1 MSAPYLV
8 KLKPLV
14 AMRYPN
20 RLLLLGFFAATL
32 ALLLGVEPSYSQDV
46 RLSASA
52 EAAAIAD
59 LESGDASRILE
70 ALEVL
75 PDPHY
80 DPLYE
85 EKISYR
91 LALSLIDLSEEQTT
105 LYFNDPDYQED
116 MGVDHEF
123 ASGLSDYVVAL
134 KMPEAI
140 PALLKATQFGNPAAY
155 ALADFGPD
163 IVYDIIEYIDD
174 PGRTFDEINGAFFA
188 IYRTVETHR
197 PLDPTIRSDVKE
209 IVVRYLERAEEFYRG
224 PDNATAVT
232 NGAMSVARVL
242 GDPDL
247 KQMVI
252 DILPI
257 EREQNLRFNGMGTN
271 WAQYTLDRW
280 DVVQED
286 QLHLND

>member
-1 MSAPYLV
+1 MSVRHLV
-8 KLKPLV
+8 TLKPLV

-20 RLLLLGFFAATL
+20 RLPLPRFFAAAL
-32 ALLLGVEPSYSQDV
+32 ALLLSAAPSYSQDV
-46 RLSASA
+46 QLSASA
-52 EAAAIAD
+52 EAAAIAG

-70 ALEVL
+70 ALRVL

-80 DPLYE
+80 DPLYK

-91 LALSLIDLSEEQTT
+91 LALALIDLSEEQTT
-105 LYFNDPDYQED
+105 LYFNDPNYQED

-163 IVYDIIEYIDD
+163 IVYDIIEYIDN
-174 PGRTFDEINGAFFA
+174 PGRTYYEIDGAFFA
-188 IYRTVETHR
+188 IKRTVETHR
-197 PLDPTIRSDVKE
+197 PLNPAIRSDVKD
-209 IVVRYLERAEEFYRG
+209 IVVRYLERAEKYYSG
-224 PDNATAVT
+224 PDGSASTIMN
-232 NGAMSVARVL
+232 AMSVARVL

-247 KQMVI
+247 KQMII
-252 DILPI
+252 DILPFEK
-257 EREQNLRFNGMGTN
+257 ERNLRFNGMGTN
-271 WAQYTLDRW
+271 WAQYTLDNW

-286 QLHLND
+286 QIYLND